1 MDPVLNAICQWCG
14 AALPAGARYCRNCG
28 QSQPTTLSASSGV
41 TMGMQTTPGV
51 PCPACGSLLP
61 AGARYCWDCGQPVAA
76 TEAEE
81 TDQRRKIAGLALEGL
96 GILSAGENLGTHGV
110 PVPCAA
116 AGPQAGAPNVPSVAA
131 GPQTG
136 AASVPGA
143 PAGPQAGAPGVPG
156 APAGPQAGMNYQ
168 SPNLSNTVTQPGASG
183 ASGGAGGGSGG
194 GAFGSSTSGGSGGGK
209 PGNKKSP
216 SPPSSGG
223 QGFQILTVPH
233 ILIFSLVIVLIAGI
247 SAVVIAAP
255 NLLPG
260 GKSAASATNTPGPAP
275 TSTPIIASAATVT
288 ITPTSQQESNT
299 FTIDAVTGTPNAQQ
313 VQARQ
318 LSAKTQTYSK
328 TVNAT
333 GQGMTAGTHATGTL
347 YIVNLSQNSS
357 INIPAGTAYDNNACD
372 ASSCPAIHMVVDQAV
387 SLPPGGANRTI
398 PGHVQEAGTIG
409 NIAPGS
415 FAYLNSGVLSVRP
428 ASAFSGG
435 TDPQPYTYVQQS
447 DINNAA
453 NSLISANQPDPQ
465 QVLQPQVQAN
475 ERFAGTPQCS
485 PKVSANPPAGTQAS
499 QVTVSVSFTC
509 MGEVYDYD
517 GAVMLAAQ
525 QLTQQATNNLGA
537 AFALSG
543 QIKTTLNSATPGSGG
558 TVALAIMAS
567 GVWAYQF
574 SATQQS
580 MLASM
585 IAGKTP
591 QMAQQILEM
600 QTGVA
605 QVTIQ
610 LADASAQILPTNP
623 GAITIVIQAVQGA

>member
-1 MDPVLNAICQWCG
+1 MDPVLGAACQWCG

-28 QSQPTTLSASSGV
+28 RSQPTTL
-41 TMGMQTTPGV
+41 GV
-51 PCPACGSLLP
+51 PADVTLGTQPMPGWPCPSCGSLLP

-76 TEAEE
+76 AETEE

-96 GILSAGENLGTHGV
+96 GILSAGENLGAHGV
-110 PVPCAA
+110 PVPGAA
-116 AGPQAGAPNVPSVAA
+116 AGPQAGAPTVPGAAA
-131 GPQTG
+131 GPQAG
-136 AASVPGA
+136 AVSVPGA
-143 PAGPQAGAPGVPG
+143 PAGPQAGASNVPG

-168 SPNLSNTVTQPGASG
+168 SPNFSNTVTQPGTSG
-183 ASGGAGGGSGG
+183 ASGSAGGGSGG
-194 GAFGSSTSGGSGGGK
+194 GTSGGNTSGGGGGGK
-209 PGNKKSP
+209 PGKKKSP
-216 SPPSSGG
+216 SQPSGG
-223 QGFQILTVPH
+223 QGGSILTVPH
-233 ILIFSLVIVLIAGI
+233 LIIFSLVIVLIAGI

-288 ITPTSQQESNT
+288 ITPTSQLEENT
-299 FTIDAVTGTPNAQQ
+299 FTIEAVTGTPNAQQ

-318 LSAKTQTYSK
+318 LSAKTQTHSK

-409 NIAPGS
+409 NITSIGAFG
-415 FAYLNSGVLSVRP
+415 YVDSGVLSVRP

-453 NSLISANQPDPQ
+453 NSLISANQPNAQ

-475 ERFAGTPQCS
+475 ERFAETPQCS
-485 PKVSANPPAGTQAS
+485 PNVSANPPAGTQAS
-499 QVTVSVSFTC
+499 QVTVSVNFTC
-509 MGEVYDYD
+509 TGEVYDYD
-517 GAVMLAAQ
+517 GALMLAAQ
-525 QLTQQATNNLGA
+525 QLTTQATNNLGT

-543 QIKTTLNSATPGSGG
+543 QIKTTLNSATPGNGG
-558 TVALAIMAS
+558 TVTLAIMAM

-574 SATQQS
+574 SAAQQS

-591 QMAQQILEM
+591 QMAQQILETQM
-600 QTGVA
+600 GVA

-610 LADASAQILPTNP
+610 LADASAQVLPTNP
-623 GAITIVIQAVQGA
+623 EAITIVVQAVPGA

>member
-1 MDPVLNAICQWCG
+1 MDPVLGAACQWCG

-28 QSQPTTLSASSGV
+28 RSQPTTL
-41 TMGMQTTPGV
+41 GV
-51 PCPACGSLLP
+51 PADVTLGTQPMPGWPCPSCGSLLP

-76 TEAEE
+76 AETEE

-96 GILSAGENLGTHGV
+96 GILSAGENLGAHGV
-110 PVPCAA
+110 PVPGAA
-116 AGPQAGAPNVPSVAA
+116 AGPQVGAPTVPGVAA

-136 AASVPGA
+136 ASSVPSA
-143 PAGPQAGAPGVPG
+143 SAGPQAGASNVPG
-156 APAGPQAGMNYQ
+156 ASAGPQAGMNYQ
-168 SPNLSNTVTQPGASG
+168 SPNFSNTVTQPGTSG

-194 GAFGSSTSGGSGGGK
+194 GTSGGNTSGGSGGGK
-209 PGNKKSP
+209 PGKKKSP
-216 SPPSSGG
+216 SQPSGG
-223 QGFQILTVPH
+223 QGGSILTVPH
-233 ILIFSLVIVLIAGI
+233 LIIFSLVIVLIAGI

-260 GKSAASATNTPGPAP
+260 GKSAASVTNTPGPAP

-288 ITPTSQQESNT
+288 ITPTSQLEENT
-299 FTIDAVTGTPNAQQ
+299 FTIEAVTGTPNAQQ

-328 TVNAT
+328 TINAT

-347 YIVNLSQNSS
+347 DIQNFTGNSITLS
-357 INIPAGTAYDNNACD
+357 AGTIYNNNACD
-372 ASSCPAIHMVVDQAV
+372 IGACPPIHMVLDQTLTIPAN
-387 SLPPGGANRTI
+387 SGNRTVRA
-398 PGHVQEAGTIG
+398 HVQEAGTIG
-409 NIAPGS
+409 NITTNG
-415 FAYLNSGVLSVRP
+415 FAYRDNTLDIFNDVP
-428 ASAFSGG
+428 FTGG

-453 NSLISANQPDPQ
+453 NSLISANQPNAQ
-465 QVLQPQVQAN
+465 QVLQSQVQAN

-485 PKVSANPPAGTQAS
+485 PNVSANPPAGTQAS
-499 QVTVSVSFTC
+499 QVTVSVNFTC
-509 MGEVYDYD
+509 TGEVYDYD
-517 GAVMLAAQ
+517 GALMLAAQ
-525 QLTQQATNNLGA
+525 QLTTQATNNLGT

-543 QIKTTLNSATPGSGG
+543 QIKTTLNSATPGNGG
-558 TVALAIMAS
+558 TVTLAIMAM

-574 SATQQS
+574 SAAQQS

-591 QMAQQILEM
+591 QMAHQILATQM
-600 QTGVA
+600 GVA

-610 LADASAQILPTNP
+610 LADTNAQVLPTNP
-623 GAITIVIQAVQGA
+623 GAITIVVQAVPGP